1 MNGHHQTDPACRFR
15 AKTGSHCRL
24 TDYTAVPQ
32 LFTPLVFSPYAI
44 GPAPMY
50 YGSGY
55 IGKGDFWKF
64 GMIFGVIFFAG
75 C

>member
-1 MNGHHQTDPACRFR
+1 MRTELPFETIV
-15 AKTGSHCRL
+15 TGYGL
-24 TDYTAVPQ
+24 TET
-32 LFTPLVFSPYAI
+32 T

-64 GMIFGVIFFAG
+64 GLIFGVIFFAG
-75 C
+75 LLIIVLPWLELIGNKL